1 MLSVLA
7 AAYAA
12 SCAPTTPN
20 DLDKLGTVSVTIKG
34 QDFELW
40 IADEHA
46 ERTRGLMRITAQQ
59 MAPLE
64 DGTKRGMLFV
74 FDFEQQLS
82 FWMKNTIIPLDIAY
96 LDSKGTVTAT
106 YTMPPLDD
114 RLGQYLSG
122 SPARFAIEVNA
133 DVFVDLGVEAGDT
146 IELPATVLKGRP

>member
-12 SCAPTTPN
+12 SCTPTTPN

-46 ERTRGLMRITAQQ
+46 ERTRGLMRITAKQ

-106 YTMPPLDD
+106 YTMPPLDA

>member
-1 MLSVLA
+1 MILRAMGATMLSVLA

-12 SCAPTTPN
+12 SCTPTTPN

-82 FWMKNTIIPLDIAY
+82 FWMKNTIIPL
-96 LDSKGTVTAT
+96 
-106 YTMPPLDD
+106 
-114 RLGQYLSG
+114 
-122 SPARFAIEVNA
+122 
-133 DVFVDLGVEAGDT
+133 
-146 IELPATVLKGRP
+146 